1 MSFVLEVSNIGK
13 SFQDYS
19 SEWKRVL
26 SWFGLKFQPKEE
38 HQILKNITFTIAPG
52 EAVGIIGQNGAGKS
66 TLLKIITGTLKPTTG
81 GVRVAGRISAI
92 LELGMGFHPDLT
104 GKQNVYHSAG
114 LMGFTQD
121 QIDVVIDDIEA
132 FTEIEEY
139 FNQPVRTYSSGMKMR
154 VAFAVATA
162 YRPEI
167 LIVDEALSV
176 GDAYFQH
183 KSFDRIRKFQE
194 QGTTLLIVS
203 HDRGAIQSICD
214 RAILLEGG
222 TILKDG
228 KPEEIIDYYNALIAQ
243 KENSKITQITQEDG
257 NIQTVSGTG
266 EASILDISLYNQK
279 GESIEYVSVGEPIT
293 LAIKI
298 EAHKEI
304 SKLVIGYLIKNRLG
318 QEIFG
323 TNTHHHDEVV
333 IDTSKGDILEFSFD
347 FDMNLGVGSYSIAV
361 AAHGHDTHLD
371 ANYEWRDQAL
381 VFHVINT
388 QHKEFIG
395 SSWIAPE
402 IKVNNVR

>member
-1 MSFVLEVSNIGK
+1 MSLVLEVSNISK

-26 SWFGLKFQPKEE
+26 SWFGFKFQPKEE
-38 HQILKNITFTIAPG
+38 HQILKGISFTIASG
-52 EAVGIIGQNGAGKS
+52 EAVGIVGQNGAGKS

-81 GVRVAGRISAI
+81 AVTVAGRISAI

-114 LMGFTQD
+114 LMGFTQE
-121 QIDVVIDDIEA
+121 QIDAVIGDIEA

-194 QGTTLLIVS
+194 EGTTLLIVS

-222 TILKDG
+222 TVLKDG

-257 NIQTVSGTG
+257 NIQTISGTG
-266 EASILDISLYNQK
+266 EASILDISLYNKK
-279 GESIEYVSVGEPIT
+279 GESIEYIGVGESIT
-293 LAIKI
+293 LRIKV
-298 EAHKEI
+298 EAYKEI
-304 SKLVIGYLIKNRLG
+304 PKLVIGYLIKNRLG

-323 TNTHHHDEVV
+323 TNTYHHNEIVMDASV
-333 IDTSKGDILEFSFD
+333 GDILEFDFD

-361 AAHGHDTHLD
+361 AAHGHDTHID

-388 QHKEFIG
+388 EHKEFIG